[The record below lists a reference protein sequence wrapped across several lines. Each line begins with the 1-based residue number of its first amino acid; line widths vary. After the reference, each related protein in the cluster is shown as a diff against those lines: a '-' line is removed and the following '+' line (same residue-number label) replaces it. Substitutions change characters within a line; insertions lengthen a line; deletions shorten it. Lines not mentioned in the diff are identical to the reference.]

1 MKRRTSILIVLLT
14 VSVACRAV
22 AQDVKR
28 AFDHALEQIA
38 LMDRECTDPNLLPT
52 SLSPDGELQVASIR
66 NWVSGFFPA
75 ALWYVYEYTSSPEV
89 LEMARRRTAPLEG
102 LRGYTRTHDLG
113 FMVGCPVGAAYR
125 LTGDKEYAQ
134 WIVDASDAL
143 ISRFNPKVGL
153 IRSWDN
159 SNGYSNP
166 YRVIIDNMMNLEM
179 LFLATKI
186 TGDPKYRDIA
196 VRHADT
202 TMKNHFRGD
211 GSAYHILEYDVI
223 TGRMIAPK
231 GGQGFSDRSAWSRG
245 QAWGLYGFAMCY
257 RETGDA
263 KYLDRAREC
272 AGYILAH
279 LPKDM
284 VPYWDYDA
292 PDIPAEPRDA
302 SAAAITASALL
313 ELAGYLPDMERT
325 YVKTARKILK
335 ALAGP
340 EYTNPAGTAHG
351 FILSHSVGSNPAGSQ
366 VDVPII
372 YADYYY
378 LEALLRYDRYMKR

>member
-1 MKRRTSILIVLLT
+1 MAVLLAACT
-14 VSVACRAV
+14 VGSAA

-28 AFDHALEQIA
+28 AFDHALEQTA
-38 LMDRECTDPNLLPT
+38 LMDRDCTDPQLFPT
-52 SLSPDGELQVASIR
+52 SLSPKGDLEVASIR
-66 NWVSGFFPA
+66 SWVSGFFPGT
-75 ALWYVYEYTSSPEV
+75 LWYVYEYTSSPEV

-102 LRGYTRTHDLG
+102 LRHYTRTHDLG

-134 WIVDASDAL
+134 WIVDTSDAL

-159 SNGYSNP
+159 KNNALNP

-186 TGDPKYRDIA
+186 TGDPKYKDIA
-196 VRHADT
+196 VLHANT
-202 TMKNHFRGD
+202 TMKNHFRSD
-211 GSAYHILEYDVI
+211 GSAYHILEYDARS
-223 TGRMIAPK
+223 GRMIAPK

-245 QAWGLYGFAMCY
+245 QAWGLYGFTMCY
-257 RETGDA
+257 RETGD
-263 KYLDRAREC
+263 KRYLDRACKSAE
-272 AGYILAH
+272 YILAH

-292 PDIPAEPRDA
+292 PDIPNEPRDA

-313 ELAGYLPDMERT
+313 ELAGFVPAMEST

-335 ALAGP
+335 ALARP

-351 FILSHSVGSNPAGSQ
+351 FILSHSVGSNPSGSQ

-378 LEALLRYDRYMKR
+378 MEALLRYDKYTKR